1 MGRMSQ
7 ELGVKL
13 RRTQQDSAD
22 VRRRLRSL
30 TAKLPQG
37 WGLLKEKKTT
47 AKYRSCAYKTSH
59 LKDTGKDKMGHMK
72 H

>member
-47 AKYRSCAYKTSH
+47 AK
-59 LKDTGKDKMGHMK
+59 
-72 H
+72 